1 MNDERQHRQRLGK
14 GQYNANTAV
23 NYTIYAVAAVGFF
36 LNIEN
41 IL

>member
-1 MNDERQHRQRLGK
+1 MTMNDERQHRQRLGK

-23 NYTIYAVAAVGFF
+23 NYTIYAVGFF